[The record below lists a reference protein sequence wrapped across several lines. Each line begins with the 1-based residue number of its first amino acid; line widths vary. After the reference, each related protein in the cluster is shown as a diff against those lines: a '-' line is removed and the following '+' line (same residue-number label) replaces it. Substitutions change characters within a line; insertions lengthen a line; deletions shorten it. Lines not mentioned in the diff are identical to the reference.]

1 MFTIEQ
7 INDIHDRLGSTGT
20 FTEYV
25 LALKALGVGRHDSHL
40 ADGHSEYFGGRR
52 VLNGL

>member
-7 INDIHDRLGSTGT
+7 INDIHDRLGSAGT

-25 LALKALGVGRHDSHL
+25 LALKALSVERHDSYL
-40 ADGHSEYFGGRR
+40 ANGHSGYFGGRR